1 MVNDTIIAVVMV
13 RAVSNYYKWPSY
25 MISRYAACKQ
35 WNILSTNYMENDAI
49 NTSYSRDWCCDRW
62 ATAPACGVHSSL
74 MFLSLIAVV
83 NLLSLLFVA
92 ITGYIGDVY
101 SAPLI
106 IISKV
111 YANSI
116 LVLLNNRMSI
126 DGSRNAMPQPIKS
139 VEISRSSEFIS
150 YNPRYSEF
158 NPYNSLQ
165 GATLTGSQAAHIR

>member
-1 MVNDTIIAVVMV
+1 MPIFPIYIWIGLTMVNDTIIAVVMV
-13 RAVSNYYKWPSY
+13 RA
-25 MISRYAACKQ
+25 
-35 WNILSTNYMENDAI
+35 LAI
-49 NTSYSRDWCCDRW
+49 NGTFSRQTAWKTTRLIRLIVETGV
-62 ATAPACGVHSSL
+62 AT
-74 MFLSLIAVV
+74 AVV

-126 DGSRNAMPQPIKS
+126 AGSRNAPPQPIKT
-139 VEISRSSEFIS
+139 VEVSRSSEFNS

-165 GATLTGSQAAHIR
+165 GVTLTGSQAAHIR